1 MLSRNNHQEQFKKY
15 EPKKQRFTIKKLSV
29 GVASVL
35 LGISFAN
42 GVSADTTDANAD
54 ANTNNG
60 DGSEQTDHNLVLN
73 SANNQTL
80 KEATAANQASGATA
94 TSQNP
99 AGDVQTPAANEYEA
113 AVSAAVASQTAQ
125 NNTVES
131 AAVSSTSAAVAN
143 SSNSVATSAA
153 SVAQPTSTSAV
164 SQQSAASQTA
174 VETSAAPESTVADTQ
189 DASTATQTFS
199 PRSFAL
205 NDTDMA
211 RLLGT
216 SLVATNTG
224 AIDIS
229 KYNPNFNFSDPS
241 GYNTTVTGIPSSQY
255 GYVADYDSSRKITYV
270 LATDRSNPGQT
281 LYLYANGKLVASSS
295 QATTPSKPTL
305 GGTLIIDQT
314 NGNTYQGGTYN
325 YVKTINSSL
334 SGTGLNT
341 FTRIDVT
348 DADGESPVTN
358 GASGSA
364 DQSARTLQMIWN
376 NGGTT
381 VQNSY

>member
-42 GVSADTTDANAD
+42 GVSADTTDASADTNA
-54 ANTNNG
+54 NNG

-113 AVSAAVASQTAQ
+113 AVNAAVASQTAQ

-131 AAVSSTSAAVAN
+131 AAVAN
-143 SSNSVATSAA
+143 SANSVTTSAA
-153 SVAQPTSTSAV
+153 SVTQPTSTSTV

-205 NDTDMA
+205 NDADMA

-216 SLVATNTG
+216 SLVATNSATPVN
-224 AIDIS
+224 IDS
-229 KYNPNFNFSDPS
+229 YTPNFNLTENPEYQQYFAAIPADQYAFQS
-241 GYNTTVTGIPSSQY
+241 YEMLTTGQKIIVT
-255 GYVADYDSSRKITYV
+255 
-270 LATDRSNPGQT
+270 TDRNNIGDN
-281 LYLYANGKLVASSS
+281 LRFYNVRNGSAQLVYQISKDTQMDGKGTVKRNHPSLQGTYTTAGVASGS
-295 QATTPSKPTL
+295 
-305 GGTLIIDQT
+305 
-314 NGNTYQGGTYN
+314 TYQGGL
-325 YVKTINSSL
+325 IIGPL
-334 SGTGLNT
+334 I
-341 FTRIDVT
+341 R
-348 DADGESPVTN
+348 
-358 GASGSA
+358 
-364 DQSARTLQMIWN
+364 QTL
-376 NGGTT
+376 
-381 VQNSY
+381 